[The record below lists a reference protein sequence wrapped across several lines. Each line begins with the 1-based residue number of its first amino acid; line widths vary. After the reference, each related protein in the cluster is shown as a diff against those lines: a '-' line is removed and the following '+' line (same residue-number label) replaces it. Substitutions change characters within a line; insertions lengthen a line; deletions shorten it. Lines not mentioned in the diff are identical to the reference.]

1 MKVGSLVKLKSD
13 LYTSGDQP
21 VTLDSVGIAIEVE
34 KLPSQSRW
42 MLEGARD
49 FRGSEWEPNYYVRVK
64 WDGIECP
71 IRHESLF
78 AYHDIDLDVLA
89 EA

>member
-21 VTLDSVGIAIEVE
+21 VTLDSVGIVVE
-34 KLPSQSRW
+34 MKKLSGQSKD
-42 MLEGARD
+42 GA
-49 FRGSEWEPNYYVRVK
+49 SYYIRVK
-64 WDGIECP
+64 WAGIECP
-71 IRHESLF
+71 IRQESLF
-78 AYHDIDLDVLA
+78 AYHDTDLDVLA